1 MTITDAEAQLNGERD
16 RLARE
21 TESKA
26 RAEQAIAIE
35 QALAG
40 YQGASSALAAA
51 CDRVTECSQEAAEVA
66 AVVRN
71 LAGKIADAGANLL
84 ASTNAYVRDV
94 ASGAMPMK
102 PQVAPRVEA
111 PAPPAPASVEYKNLY
126 LFQDSCWHGADG
138 EIHSGC
144 KHGQASV
151 PTKIAAIAVARNL
164 ADYFD
169 SARAVKMREAFGV
182 KNGAVHLRDCVDLAT
197 GVVLKPQEVGSVAT
211 A

>member
-1 MTITDAEAQLNGERD
+1 LADALARISMTITDAEAQLNGERD

-84 ASTNAYVRDV
+84 ASTNAYVLDV
-94 ASGAMPMK
+94 ASGAMSMK

-111 PAPPAPASVEYKNLY
+111 PAPPAAGIGRVQEPLSV
-126 LFQDSCWHGADG
+126 
-138 EIHSGC
+138 SGQLLAR
-144 KHGQASV
+144 GRWRNPLRLQAWPS
-151 PTKIAAIAVARNL
+151 
-164 ADYFD
+164 
-169 SARAVKMREAFGV
+169 FGS
-182 KNGAVHLRDCVDLAT
+182 D
-197 GVVLKPQEVGSVAT
+197 
-211 A
+211 

>member
-1 MTITDAEAQLNGERD
+1 LHLPPAITSFCGTLDWKSED
-16 RLARE
+16 RA
-21 TESKA
+21 KGV
-26 RAEQAIAIE
+26 IH
-35 QALAG
+35 
-40 YQGASSALAAA
+40 AAA

-126 LFQDSCWHGADG
+126 LFQDVLARGRWRNPLRL
-138 EIHSGC
+138 
-144 KHGQASV
+144 QAWPS
-151 PTKIAAIAVARNL
+151 
-164 ADYFD
+164 
-169 SARAVKMREAFGV
+169 FGS
-182 KNGAVHLRDCVDLAT
+182 D
-197 GVVLKPQEVGSVAT
+197 
-211 A
+211 